1 MTMSSLCVNFLA
13 SQRLMASTRALT
25 LLLIIQ
31 IVKVK
36 TTRSDF
42 VTALATPLKQ
52 SFEAPLVK
60 SLVSAKKLL
69 IYNSGYIVI
78 IFLDGKIW

>member
-36 TTRSDF
+36 TPYSRPRFVIDIQNCQNVNARPDF
-42 VTALATPLKQ
+42 VTARDPTQTK
-52 SFEAPLVK
+52 F
-60 SLVSAKKLL
+60 
-69 IYNSGYIVI
+69 
-78 IFLDGKIW
+78 